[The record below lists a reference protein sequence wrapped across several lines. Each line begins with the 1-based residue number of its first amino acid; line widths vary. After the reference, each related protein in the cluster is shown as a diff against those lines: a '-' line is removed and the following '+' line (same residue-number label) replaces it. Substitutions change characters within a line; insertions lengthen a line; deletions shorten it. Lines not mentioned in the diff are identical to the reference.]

1 MMPAAFGP
9 VLPATSWIP
18 GMLACAEKTPSDFAR
33 EVPEGTRYVAKS
45 AHRGRCPLPPQ
56 PTTSVQGARWL
67 SGNTVLQQAA
77 FWIQSSHAELVDTAP
92 WTLAQVWSP
101 TAPTAWAVTPWRACG
116 EPRVPGIPRRAIE
129 SLHASHVHR
138 VARRW
143 AGPKLAAG
151 HGDTAISPPW
161 G

>member
-1 MMPAAFGP
+1 MPAAFGP
-9 VLPATSWIP
+9 VLTATSWIP

-77 FWIQSSHAELVDTAP
+77 FWIHQSSHAQSWMTHCPMDFGAGLITNCADCMGRDP
-92 WTLAQVWSP
+92 LARL
-101 TAPTAWAVTPWRACG
+101 WRVAG
-116 EPRVPGIPRRAIE
+116 ARNPETGYRVPSCLSRAQ
-129 SLHASHVHR
+129 HR
-138 VARRW
+138 TAL
-143 AGPKLAAG
+143 GLQLAAR